1 MVDKTQRQGLNF
13 NRMAHLKNKL
23 GSYITNRY
31 VCITY

>member
-13 NRMAHLKNKL
+13 NRMSYLKNKL
-23 GSYITNRY
+23 GSYLTNQY